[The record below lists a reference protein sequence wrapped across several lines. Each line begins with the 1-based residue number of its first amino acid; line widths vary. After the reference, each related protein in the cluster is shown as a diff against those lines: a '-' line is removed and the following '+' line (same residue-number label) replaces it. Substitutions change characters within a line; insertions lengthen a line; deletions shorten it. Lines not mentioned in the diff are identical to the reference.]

1 MRHASCPPTGSCI
14 RTARQCNVRQIV
26 HWLSGISVTCFAASY
41 ALVWLLEL
49 TRILFRVPLRQIL
62 ILGMTLAGL
71 FAHTVYLAIRISD
84 LWNQSGMALGSWSVW
99 CLVAAWTLVLGYIW
113 TAIRQPKTMAG
124 LFLFPLVLTLI
135 VAAVGQSH
143 GDILFASSART
154 IWNWIH
160 GLALL
165 FGTATAGLGFVFG
178 SMYLV
183 QSSRLKRKLPVSRT
197 FRHPSLEWLHRATEW
212 MLFSSLLLIGGG
224 LLSGLALNEMRRRS
238 GLGRLPFDDPVV
250 WTSAVLF
257 AWLAVVLIFYLVYRP
272 AREGRKVAYLVVASF
287 VFLWMELLVVWN
299 QGHGTP
305 AQQGTPARIN
315 GSPDTSQSME
325 DRP

>member
-1 MRHASCPPTGSCI
+1 M
-14 RTARQCNVRQIV
+14 
-26 HWLSGISVTCFAASY
+26 HWLSGISITCFAASY

-49 TRILFRVPLRQIL
+49 TRILFRVPLRQFL
-62 ILGMTLAGL
+62 IQGMTLAGL
-71 FAHTVYLAIRISD
+71 FAHSVYLAIRISN

-99 CLVAAWTLVLGYIW
+99 CLVVAWILVFGYVW
-113 TAIRQPKTMAG
+113 TAIRQPKTMIG

-135 VAAVGQSH
+135 VAAAGQSH
-143 GDILFASSART
+143 GDVLFASDTRT
-154 IWNWIH
+154 IWNGLH
-160 GLALL
+160 GFALL
-165 FGTATAGLGFVFG
+165 LGTATAGLGFVFG

-197 FRHPSLEWLHRATEW
+197 FRYPSLEWLHRATEW

-224 LLSGLALNEMRRRS
+224 LLSGLALNEMRRRM

-250 WTSAVLF
+250 WTSAILF
-257 AWLAVVLIFYLVYRP
+257 AWLAVVLIFYLGYRP

-287 VFLWMELLVVWN
+287 VFLWMELTVVWY

-305 AQQGTPARIN
+305 MQPGNP
-315 GSPDTSQSME
+315 SPIEAPGESSQTME
-325 DRP
+325 EQP